1 MFNKKVKKII
11 TSIILGAILVLPF
24 SAVITSTN
32 AAEAKA
38 TITYTENH
46 KPGSN
51 NPIQKG
57 TRRQK
62 LHDAQNNV
70 GNSKEETF
78 FKNFN
83 GEDIN

>member
-1 MFNKKVKKII
+1 MK
-11 TSIILGAILVLPF
+11 
-24 SAVITSTN
+24 
-32 AAEAKA
+32 
-38 TITYTENH
+38 NH

-70 GNSKEETF
+70 GNSKQETF
-78 FKNFN
+78 LKNFN
-83 GEDIN
+83 GEDIK